1 MKTVEL
7 EGAALDYWVA
17 RAELNTTLDGM
28 VIKPYAKNQWT
39 INCQDDDS
47 IGGYICGGTIEG
59 IKLRRALNLRLGEW
73 HYRPSCDWSCGG
85 PIIERERIT
94 AEPHYP
100 SGWFATNGGADSF
113 KGPTLL
119 IAAMRCYVTSK
130 FGDEVEDIPS
140 C

>member
-1 MKTVEL
+1 MKTAEL

-17 RAELNTTLDGM
+17 RAEGWENDRLQDKQMRKHGIVPGCHYSASYSYAIVAPTPVGGM
-28 VIKPYAKNQWT
+28 HVGSRPHWSPST
-39 INCQDDDS
+39 M
-47 IGGYICGGTIEG
+47 
-59 IKLRRALNLRLGEW
+59 W
-73 HYRPSCDWSCGG
+73 HIGG

-119 IAAMRCYVTSK
+119 IAAMRCYIASR
-130 FGDEVEDIPS
+130 FGYEVPDIKETA
-140 C
+140 

>member
-1 MKTVEL
+1 MKTAEL

-17 RAELNTTLDGM
+17 RAELNTTLDGL
-28 VIKPYAKNQWT
+28 VITPYAKNQWT

-59 IKLRRALNLRLGEW
+59 IKLRRTLNLHHGEW
-73 HYRPSCDWSCGG
+73 LYRPSCDWSCGG
-85 PIIERERIT
+85 PIIERERIVL
-94 AEPHYP
+94 EPTV
-100 SGWFATNGGADSF
+100 SEWSAAVDGITGWEFGKT
-113 KGPTLL
+113 PL
-119 IAAMRCYVTSK
+119 IAAMRAFVASR